1 MDNNNQAP
9 QPIQPTMQPAPAP
22 VVPSGG
28 GNKMVLWLVTGL
40 IITIL
45 IVGGVYWYLSSQ
57 KAGSK
62 ESAAKSKSIE
72 TEANLEKDLN
82 LIDVPE
88 VDAQFSAVDKDL
100 ESL

>member
-1 MDNNNQAP
+1 MDNNNPAPSPMQPAQAP
-9 QPIQPTMQPAPAP
+9 QP
-22 VVPSGG
+22 SKG

-40 IITIL
+40 IATIL

-57 KAGSK
+57 KPVLK
-62 ESAAKSKSIE
+62 ESATKSKSSQ

-88 VDAQFSAVDKDL
+88 VDANFAAVDKDL

>member
-1 MDNNNQAP
+1 MDNNNPAP
-9 QPIQPTMQPAPAP
+9 QPIQPTMQPAQAP
-22 VVPSGG
+22 QPSEG

-45 IVGGVYWYLSSQ
+45 IVGGVYWYLNSQ
-57 KAGSK
+57 KAEPK
-62 ESAAKSKSIE
+62 ENSAKSKSSQ

-82 LIDVPE
+82 LINVPE
-88 VDAQFSAVDKDL
+88 VDAQFLEVDKDL